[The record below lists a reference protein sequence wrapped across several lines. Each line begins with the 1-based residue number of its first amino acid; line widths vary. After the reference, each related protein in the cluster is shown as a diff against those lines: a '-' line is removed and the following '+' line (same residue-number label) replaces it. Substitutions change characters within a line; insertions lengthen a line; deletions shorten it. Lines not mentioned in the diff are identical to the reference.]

1 MTFAVEIIGLRGIY
15 KRRLLYP
22 KSNYYVSLDALKLI
36 ATPFSTEFI
45 IRSPFMQSNPVMK
58 TKQMP
63 DKSLLSA
70 ILLLIVFGWIMS
82 FSASLAYFESY
93 SYFFKQTL
101 FILLG
106 LVAGLVVLKTPISVF
121 QKYSIPLFA
130 LTLVLLV
137 VVFLPKPIGH
147 EVNGSARWINFIYFK
162 FQPSELMKLS
172 MILFMAGF
180 LIRQEKD
187 VRSPWT
193 GFIKTLLIIGS
204 ADILLLLETDFGAV
218 LIISLSAMAMLFA
231 AGSFLKQLAMVLG
244 VFFALII
251 SLITL
256 VPNRVERFTSFWRE
270 DLWSNTA
277 PQVYQTQQALIGIAR
292 GDWFGTGLGAGVQ
305 KYGLLPERHTDMIF
319 AVIGEELGFM
329 GMLFVL
335 ISFLFI
341 LLKGFS
347 IAKVALQKGRQ
358 YSSYVVFGICTW
370 FAMQI
375 TVNIGM
381 NLELL
386 PPKGF
391 TLPLISY
398 GGTSM
403 IFAVISLAIILRVD
417 MENKTNYS
425 KQKKYV

>member
-1 MTFAVEIIGLRGIY
+1 
-15 KRRLLYP
+15 
-22 KSNYYVSLDALKLI
+22 
-36 ATPFSTEFI
+36 
-45 IRSPFMQSNPVMK
+45 MQPNSVMK

-101 FILLG
+101 FICIG
-106 LVAGLVVLKTPISVF
+106 LSAGLIVLRTPISVL
-121 QKYSIPLFA
+121 QKYSVPLFA
-130 LTLVLLV
+130 LSLALLII
-137 VVFLPKPIGH
+137 VFFPKPIGH

-187 VRSPWT
+187 VRSPWM
-193 GFIKTLLIIGS
+193 GFVKTLLIVGC
-204 ADILLLLETDFGAV
+204 ADILLLLETDLGAT
-218 LIISLSAMAMLFA
+218 IIVSLSAMAMLFA
-231 AGSFLKQLAMVLG
+231 AGSYLKQLGIVLLG
-244 VFFALII
+244 FFALMGI
-251 SLITL
+251 LITL
-256 VPNRVERFTSFWRE
+256 IPNRLARLTSFWQG
-270 DLWSNTA
+270 DLWGEN
-277 PQVYQTQQALIGIAR
+277 VYQTQQALIGIAR
-292 GDWFGTGLGAGVQ
+292 GDWFGAGLGAGVQ

-319 AVIGEELGFM
+319 AVIGEELGVV
-329 GMLFVL
+329 GMLFV
-335 ISFLFI
+335 IFSFAFI
-341 LLKGFS
+341 LTKGFT
-347 IAKVALQKGRQ
+347 IAQSALKKGRK
-358 YSSYVVFGICTW
+358 YSSYVAFGICTW

-381 NLELL
+381 NLGLL

-391 TLPLISY
+391 TLPLLSY

-403 IFAVISLAIILRVD
+403 IFAIISLAIILRID
-417 MENKTNYS
+417 MESKTHYS
-425 KQKKYV
+425 KQRQYV